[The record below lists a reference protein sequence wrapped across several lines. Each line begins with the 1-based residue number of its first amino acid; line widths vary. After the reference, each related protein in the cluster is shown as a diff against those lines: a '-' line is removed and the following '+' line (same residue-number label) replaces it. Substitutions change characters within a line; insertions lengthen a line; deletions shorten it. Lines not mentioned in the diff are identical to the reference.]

1 MSKIYKVEKYGSKQ
15 ALDENIG
22 LDEIGL
28 IVNDTD
34 DVSIYA
40 KLDGVITDLKGEP
53 QTIIRGRKLAYA
65 TTSSWYY
72 DIPVDGVKAGDY
84 CFVQRASAVSV
95 ANANYPIASEA
106 RDGAIRVY
114 FNQQSS
120 STYYVNYIVIPS

>member
-15 ALDENIG
+15 ALVENIG

-28 IVNDTD
+28 IVNGTD
-34 DVSIYA
+34 DVSIFA
-40 KLDGVITDLKGEP
+40 KLDGVITDLKGKS
-53 QTIIRGRKLAYA
+53 IIRGRKLAYA

-95 ANANYPIASEA
+95 ANANFPIASEA